1 VTAGGGVPVSLL
13 YFDGCPHWQL
23 ADERL
28 REALARVGRPDA
40 PIEYLT
46 VTTPEQADELRFT
59 GSPTVLVNG
68 RDSFVDRAAPVGL
81 SCRVY
86 RTNDGLAGS
95 PTVEQLVEALEPAT
109 ATGDSPAAEPAGSG
123 QPSAQATQ
131 QRADHRPGVPAAS
144 DDQASDSPEEVSPAG
159 CR

>member
-109 ATGDSPAAEPAGSG
+109 AGSG